1 MRRVYPSLTHTVGL
15 SLMLALLVSIAMA
28 QAKVQGQWGTLPS
41 VMPINSVYA
50 ALLSNGAP
58 GKDSRE
64 RSEELPAL

>member
-1 MRRVYPSLTHTVGL
+1 
-15 SLMLALLVSIAMA
+15 MLALLVSIAMA
-28 QAKVQGQWGTLPS
+28 QAKVQGHWGTLPS